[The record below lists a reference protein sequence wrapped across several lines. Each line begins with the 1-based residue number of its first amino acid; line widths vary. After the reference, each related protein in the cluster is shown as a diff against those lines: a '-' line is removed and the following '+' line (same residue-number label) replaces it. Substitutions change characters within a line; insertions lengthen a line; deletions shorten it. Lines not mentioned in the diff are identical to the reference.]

1 MVTPS
6 LYIHIPFCKKKCFY
20 CNFRSDVY
28 SDSDAFDYVDVLC
41 QEISRLK
48 RKFSTVYIGGG
59 TPTVLGKDLLTKLLD
74 SVQEC
79 ISYSTEFTIEA
90 NPESLNE
97 DTLELFLDK
106 GVNRLS
112 IGVQSFDDEKLGKLG
127 RIHSAK
133 IAEDAILIAHKKG
146 FRNIS
151 IDLIFG
157 VYDEDFKVWKEEL
170 KAAAN
175 LPVTHISSYGLSYE
189 DGTVLSSMLK
199 KNKIRALTDTVVVK
213 MYDCTVDYL
222 AQHDYSRYEV
232 SNFAKEGYRS
242 KHNLNYWQNNPYL
255 GLGVSAVSYIKGKR
269 KENTSNIKEYVSKAR
284 KENSLTVFEEEL
296 SPIDRAKETAALKIR
311 TDEGID
317 FEWFKEKTGF
327 DFLNLESDS
336 LENLAQD
343 GLIVCVT
350 EGGVRLTTKGFLF
363 CDIVSASLV

>member
-1 MVTPS
+1 MIPS

-28 SDSDAFDYVDVLC
+28 NEADAFDYIDILC
-41 QEISRLK
+41 REISRLD

-59 TPTVLGKDLLTKLLD
+59 TPTVLGKDLLTKLLN

-79 ISYSTEFTIEA
+79 INYSTEFTVEA

-112 IGVQSFDDEKLGKLG
+112 IGVQSFDDGKLKKLG
-127 RIHSAK
+127 RIHSAE
-133 IAEDAILIAHKKG
+133 IAKETVLVAHKKG

-157 VYDEDFKVWKEEL
+157 VYDEDFEIWKKEL
-170 KAAAN
+170 KIAAS

-189 DGTVLSSMLK
+189 DGTFLSDMLK
-199 KNKIRALTDTVVVK
+199 KNKIKALEDTVVSK
-213 MYDCTVDYL
+213 MYDYTVDYL
-222 AQHDYSRYEV
+222 LQHDYSRYEV
-232 SNFAKEGYRS
+232 SNFAKARYHCR
-242 KHNLNYWQNNPYL
+242 HNLNYWQNNSYI
-255 GLGVSAVSYIKGKR
+255 GLGVSAVSYINGKR
-269 KENTSNIKEYVSKAR
+269 KENTSNIKEYISKAR
-284 KENSLTVFEEEL
+284 DGNNLTVFDEEL
-296 SPIDRAKETAALKIR
+296 SAIDRAKETAALKIR

-327 DFLNLESDS
+327 DFLDLESDS

-343 GLIVCVT
+343 GLIVGVR
-350 EGGVRLTTKGFLF
+350 EGGIRLTTKGFLF
-363 CDIVSASLV
+363 CDIVSGSLL